1 MTLVSWSNLIFEAFT
16 FETISLCTE
25 ADFLGEGYPQKMVT
39 QRTVSLAFLLGL
51 VCCLFSVLV
60 TELTVPPYFV
70 LLRRQDHRPPWH
82 MPGSSAC
89 VSVLLLLLHCI
100 LKQIHAEWVLW
111 INRGF
116 IVFAV
121 IGDSHVRNFAY
132 SYKVLNINIIIRL

>member
-1 MTLVSWSNLIFEAFT
+1 MKWENILTLVSWSNLIFEAFT

-70 LLRRQDHRPPWH
+70 LLRRQAHRPPWH
-82 MPGSSAC
+82 MSGSSAC
-89 VSVLLLLLHCI
+89 ISVLLSHCI
-100 LKQIHAEWVLW
+100 LKQMHAERELW
-111 INRGF
+111 INRGCTA
-116 IVFAV
+116 FAV
-121 IGDSHVRNFAY
+121 IGVRMWKTFDI
-132 SYKVLNINIIIRL
+132 VIRS